1 MAQQTEYLATFLEQ
15 TGASI
20 PQFCRKMY
28 FLVMPFLAST
38 YHIEMNFWSSKIRP
52 KVVNIEVFLTK
63 NMWFLTPIIQ
73 NSFNRG

>member
-38 YHIEMNFWSSKIRP
+38 YHIEMNFWSKI
-52 KVVNIEVFLTK
+52 VNIEVFEK
-63 NMWFLTPIIQ
+63 NRIMRACARNFF
-73 NSFNRG
+73 S